1 MSQVL
6 DAWSMAIGVA
16 WAWWGAEG
24 HPTLRD
30 DEDTGR
36 IDGVMKT
43 RVASTWWGA
52 EGHPTLRLHK
62 DSYPMAAGT
71 EIRLEGWPKAI

>member
-1 MSQVL
+1 MRQVL

-16 WAWWGAEG
+16 WA
-24 HPTLRD
+24 
-30 DEDTGR
+30 
-36 IDGVMKT
+36 
-43 RVASTWWGA
+43 WWGA